1 LPFPGQS
8 ALKKR
13 DKQNT
18 TTLSEA
24 NNQDEPGEKENG
36 PILKKK
42 KSVKFASKADE
53 EDDSWQSAEIKKL
66 ELRITELLVT
76 NEDLRERLEKKKYDE
91 VYRENDMLKLEL
103 KNMYAIQEE
112 NRDLR
117 EDLERM
123 KSLTYED
130 RMKEAMEENK
140 RLRRRNGELIIKV
153 TELEDQIAQG
163 KGDQTDKTLEME
175 LQMAHLKA
183 LQGPFNQVR
192 PQTSGAVFGRK
203 HEDLFGLE
211 ETTTDDFDKELNDM
225 ILKNQQRLAEL

>member
-1 LPFPGQS
+1 MFPE
-8 ALKKR
+8 
-13 DKQNT
+13 QN
-18 TTLSEA
+18 
-24 NNQDEPGEKENG
+24 NIDEPGEKENG
-36 PILKKK
+36 PTLKKK

-91 VYRENDMLKLEL
+91 VYRENEMLKLEL
-103 KNMYAIQEE
+103 KNMYALQEE

-117 EDLERM
+117 DDLERM

-153 TELEDQIAQG
+153 TDLEDQ
-163 KGDQTDKTLEME
+163 LE
-175 LQMAHLKA
+175 
-183 LQGPFNQVR
+183 
-192 PQTSGAVFGRK
+192 
-203 HEDLFGLE
+203 
-211 ETTTDDFDKELNDM
+211 
-225 ILKNQQRLAEL
+225 